1 MMTNSMLY
9 MTAGLMTLSVSSVQS
24 GFRLDVGSKPITMP
38 RWLPYAALALLA
50 VASSVAG
57 IMFPEA
63 TGIVSPAELG

>member
-24 GFRLDVGSKPITMP
+24 GFRPNIWSKPIALP

-57 IMFPEA
+57 IIFPEA
-63 TGIVSPAELG
+63 TGIVGSAD